1 MLVCL
6 VPEFPLFSTWRTV
19 LKEMWQQIE
28 EAAGFIRTKTDF
40 EPEIGLILGTGLG
53 ELGHRIENECS
64 IAYGD
69 VPHFVE
75 STATSHDGKLV
86 FGMLGGR
93 RVIAMQ
99 GRVHYYE
106 GYSMQQ
112 ITLPVRVMKAL
123 GCKAL
128 LMSNAVGGMNPQ
140 LGPGDISVMT
150 DHINLMGDNPL
161 IGWNDDRLG
170 PRFPDMS
177 EPYDRVF
184 LATMEEVALELRIP
198 LKKVVYAAI
207 AGPNLETGAEYRY
220 LRAIGADT
228 VGMSS
233 IPECLVAVHGGMRVI
248 GMSVITD
255 ACFPDALKPANVE
268 EIIKVANAAQP
279 NLEALVTGFL
289 KKVAL

>member
-1 MLVCL
+1 
-6 VPEFPLFSTWRTV
+6 
-19 LKEMWQQIE
+19 MWTQIS
-28 EAAGFIRTKTDF
+28 EAAAFIREKTDF
-40 EPEIGLILGTGLG
+40 APEMGLILGTGLG
-53 ELGHRIENECS
+53 ELGSRLDTACTIP
-64 IAYGD
+64 YGD

-75 STATSHDGKLV
+75 STATSHAGNLV
-86 FGMLGGR
+86 FGTLGGR
-93 RVIAMQ
+93 RIVAMQ

-123 GCKAL
+123 GCSAL

-140 LGPGDISVMT
+140 FGPGDITVIT

-161 IGWNDDRLG
+161 VGPNDDRLG

-177 EPYDRVF
+177 EPYDRKF
-184 LATMEEVALELRIP
+184 IATMEKVALEARIP
-198 LKKVVYAAI
+198 LKKAVYVAV
-207 AGPNLETGAEYRY
+207 AGPNLESGAEYRF
-220 LRAIGADT
+220 LRTIGADT

-233 IPECLVAVHGGMRVI
+233 VPECLAATHGGMRVI

-268 EIIKVANAAQP
+268 EIIAVANAAQP
-279 NLEALVTGFL
+279 ALETLVTGFL
-289 KKVAL
+289 AQVEL